1 METVNWIRLCG
12 WAGLLASILVGAG
25 EFLLHFTPDGGIQDV
40 HTYLFF
46 NEVSEAR
53 LSLGHYIAVL
63 SAPLYVLGYYFLS
76 KQLEPAGP
84 KQSKVVFVVGAY
96 SFMIG
101 AVWIGQRYFIGETV
115 HAIAAGA
122 DIGSLLTSFSEHN
135 EPLVNVLRVA
145 MVIVSILWIK
155 LILSGRTA
163 FPKWLAIFSPIV
175 LLASFAGLYFAK
187 TTVGL
192 YLFPIAM
199 NATHFIVFGLA
210 LFTTRHTSG
219 VSELG

>member
-1 METVNWIRLCG
+1 MNSVNWIRLCG
-12 WAGLLASILVGAG
+12 WAGLLASILVGTG
-25 EFLLHFTPDGGIQDV
+25 EFLLHFTPNGGIEDV

-46 NEVSEAR
+46 NEVSETR
-53 LSLGHYIAVL
+53 LSWGHYIAVL
-63 SAPLYVLGYYFLS
+63 SAPLYVFGYYFLS
-76 KQLEPAGP
+76 KQLEPAGR

-122 DIGSLLTSFSEHN
+122 DIGTLLTSFSEHN

-145 MVIVSILWIK
+145 MVVVSVLWIK

-187 TTVGL
+187 TTIGL

-210 LFTTRHTSG
+210 LLTTRSDKSESTSG
-219 VSELG
+219 

>member
-1 METVNWIRLCG
+1 MNSVNWIRLCR
-12 WAGLLASILVGAG
+12 WAGLLASILVGTG
-25 EFLLHFTPDGGIQDV
+25 EFLLHFTPDGGIEDV

-46 NEVSEAR
+46 NEVSETR
-53 LSLGHYIAVL
+53 LSWGHYIAVL

-76 KQLEPAGP
+76 KQLEPAGR

-122 DIGSLLTSFSEHN
+122 DIGTLLTSFSEHN
-135 EPLVNVLRVA
+135 EPLVNFLRVA
-145 MVIVSILWIK
+145 MVVVSVLWIK

-187 TTVGL
+187 TTIGL

-210 LFTTRHTSG
+210 LLTTRSDKSESTSG
-219 VSELG
+219 